1 MLRAWQHSHDLVK
14 NLEIGPITMGS
25 DNSVTQ
31 PFYHLTN
38 ADTSVLVDC
47 RQRLPAI
54 VYVGCR
60 LASVE
65 EADLALVDRHEA
77 PASLPTETPIAL
89 LPDATSGWLGHPGI
103 AVRRGRQSWQLHAVL
118 LQVSQ
123 SQSAALVLLAAC
135 SVTQT
140 RLRFELALPAA
151 GRALSVRVTITNDS
165 LSDTLSLDECNLTLP
180 IPDHLEGFTDLSG
193 RWGLEFQSQGH
204 SLTQIEYSRENRTG
218 RSSHRGAA
226 SVIVH
231 ETPLSESQ
239 GQALACH
246 LAWSGNHRVRIE
258 QLTDGR
264 RYCQLGELLAPEEI
278 VLQPGTTYSS
288 PTVWCVFSSEGLSG
302 LSRQWH
308 RLIREQFPTVAALQH
323 KPRPVQLNTWEALY
337 FDINESTLLHLIEQ
351 AAQLGVERFVLDD
364 GWFAGRNDDRTSL
377 GDWWADPIKLPR
389 GLAPLVAAC
398 KQFDMEFGLW
408 VEPEMVNPDSEL
420 YRCHPEWVLHHDPS
434 PRMVA
439 RNQLVLD
446 LARPEVQAHLFEAL
460 AALLNDHDIR
470 YLKWDMNRDIHQAGN
485 ALGYPTS
492 SHQTHGFYRLLDRV
506 KTAFPHVE
514 IEGCAS
520 GGGRVDCGV
529 LSYVSRFWPSD
540 TNDALDRLGVQ
551 KGFSLFYPPE
561 LMGCHIGPET
571 CHLTGRQHTLD
582 FRGGVAFWGHLG
594 IEMDIRTLDERDQST
609 LMALI
614 QLHKDH
620 RQLLHG
626 GQAQRLERPKEEM
639 AWGVV
644 SGSQQEALFGHA
656 QLASALRPFP
666 VRYRFQGLDA
676 RAQYQVRCIW
686 PPIDSDYLAEHA
698 AALQARPLSG
708 DVLMQLGMTLPIRK
722 PESLLIYHLSAV

>member
-1 MLRAWQHSHDLVK
+1 MLRAWQRSHVLVE
-14 NLEIGPITMGS
+14 NLEIGPSTMGS
-25 DNSVTQ
+25 NNSVIQ
-31 PFYHLTN
+31 PFYHVTN
-38 ADTSVLVDC
+38 GVASVLVDC
-47 RQRLPAI
+47 RQRLPTI
-54 VYVGCR
+54 VYVGSG
-60 LASVE
+60 LVSVDQ
-65 EADLALVDRHEA
+65 ADLTLFDRHEA

-89 LPDATSGWLGHPGI
+89 LPDTTSGWLGHPGI
-103 AVRRGRQSWQLHAVL
+103 AVRRGRQGWQLQAI
-118 LQVSQ
+118 LQEVSQ
-123 SQSAALVLLAAC
+123 AQGDALVLLAAC
-135 SVTQT
+135 SVTQIS
-140 RLRFELALPAA
+140 LRFELALAA
-151 GRALSVRVTITNDS
+151 ASTALSIRVMVTNDS
-165 LSDTLSLDECNLTLP
+165 RSDTLSLDECNVTLP
-180 IPDHLEGFTDLSG
+180 IPDHFDDFTELSG

-204 SLTQIEYSRENRTG
+204 SLQQIEYSRENRTG

-231 ETPLSESQ
+231 EAQLSESQ
-239 GQALACH
+239 GQALGCH

-278 VLQPGTTYSS
+278 VLQPGKTYSS
-288 PTVWCVFSSEGLSG
+288 PIVWCVFSDEGLSG

-308 RLIREQFPTVAALQH
+308 GLIRQQFPSVAALKL
-323 KPRPVQLNTWEALY
+323 KPRPVQINTWEALY
-337 FDINESTLLHLIEQ
+337 FDINESRLLKLIEH

-377 GDWWADPIKLPR
+377 GDWWADPIKLPQ
-389 GLAPLVAAC
+389 GLTPLIRAC
-398 KQFDMEFGLW
+398 NQVDMEFGLW
-408 VEPEMVNPDSEL
+408 IEPEMVSPDSDL
-420 YRCHPEWVLHHDPS
+420 YRSHPDWVLHHDPA

-446 LARPEVQAHLFEAL
+446 LARPEVEAHLFEAL
-460 AALLNDHDIR
+460 ATLLSDHDIR

-485 ALGYPTS
+485 ALGYPAS
-492 SHQTHGFYRLLDRV
+492 SHQTRGFYRLLERV

-540 TNDALDRLGVQ
+540 TNDALDRLSVQ

-571 CHLTGRQHTLD
+571 CHLTGRQHELE

-594 IEMDIRTLDERDQST
+594 IEMDITTLGERDQST

-614 QLHKDH
+614 QLYKDH

-626 GQAQRLERPKEEM
+626 GHAQRLERPKEEM
-639 AWGVV
+639 GWGVV
-644 SGSQQEALFGHA
+644 SVTQQEALFGHA
-656 QLASALRPFP
+656 QLTSALRPFP
-666 VRYRFQGLDA
+666 VRYRFQGLDK
-676 RAQYQVRCIW
+676 RTQYKVRCIW
-686 PPIDSDYLAEHA
+686 PPIESDYLAEHA

-708 DVLMQLGMTLPIRK
+708 DVLMQLGITVPIRK
-722 PESLLIYHLSAV
+722 PESLLIYHLSKV